1 MVESKSKWHSIFLI
15 DYSIIMACIACT
27 DTCITKLKIIHKAK
41 KKKYRWYIGIITLNL
56 NNFKWKFAKL
66 KIEKFCYFPFQYG
79 NKNH

>member
-41 KKKYRWYIGIITLNL
+41 KKKIQMVYRH
-56 NNFKWKFAKL
+56 NNFKWKFAEL